1 LLLVGGGFL
10 EAKITKLVESQD
22 AYYTVF
28 WSRLQKADRYEI
40 ITKVPSVSGIYEL
53 YYQDEHKQLNLFHIA
68 KAWYGGL
75 RTWLRKATDPELEED
90 TVKKEILEHHDC
102 YYRYTV
108 IPSYADMSDILFFFA
123 ATYRPHSHKVVA
135 SGRYVN
141 IYVKEVSEDK
151 VVDVH

>member
-1 LLLVGGGFL
+1 M
-10 EAKITKLVESQD
+10 EAKVTKLVEAPD
-22 AYYTVF
+22 VYYTVF

-75 RTWLRKATDPELEED
+75 RARLRKTTDPELEED
-90 TVKKEILEHHDC
+90 KTKKEILEKNDC

-108 IPSYADMSDILFFFA
+108 IPSYSDMSDILYFFA
-123 ATYRPHSHKVVA
+123 ATYRPHTHKVSS
-135 SGRYVN
+135 SGRYEN
-141 IYVKEVSEDK
+141 IYVNEVSEDK
-151 VVDVH
+151 IVTVD